1 MTQNKKRTMP
11 SRQTMNITI
20 KRLVKKALKDKPKYR
35 PSKGYKFLENVKPG
49 TKVITHGKMQRA
61 LILEH
66 TPSSTTVIV
75 YDVKFTDFR
84 DYYLGK
90 HRGGGK
96 TEVKEI

>member
-1 MTQNKKRTMP
+1 MTRNKKRTMP
-11 SRQTMNITI
+11 SRQTMNTTI
-20 KRLVKKALKDKPKYR
+20 KRLVKKALKDKPKHK

-49 TKVITHGKMQRA
+49 TKVITHGKMQKA

-66 TPSSTTVIV
+66 TPSSSTVIV
-75 YDVKFTDFR
+75 YDIAFT

-90 HRGGGK
+90 HRWGGK

>member
-11 SRQTMNITI
+11 SRQTMNTTI

-75 YDVKFTDFR
+75 YDVEFTDFR

-90 HRGGGK
+90 HRWGGK

>member
-1 MTQNKKRTMP
+1 
-11 SRQTMNITI
+11 
-20 KRLVKKALKDKPKYR
+20 
-35 PSKGYKFLENVKPG
+35 
-49 TKVITHGKMQRA
+49 MQRA

-75 YDVKFTDFR
+75 YDVELTDYR

-90 HRGGGK
+90 HRWGGK